1 MIVLRDVYSNELRE
15 DNVTKQAQPVS
26 VMNAHLRLFL
36 VFDRHYHKTL
46 AYGENLL
53 ENDEKISEMSQR
65 MIYKHKLGERL
76 KQSLIE
82 TEK

>member
-1 MIVLRDVYSNELRE
+1 MIILRDSYSNDERR
-15 DNVTKQAQPVS
+15 QPDQTGPTS
-26 VMNAHLRLFL
+26 LMNSHLRLFL
-36 VFDRHYHKTL
+36 VFDRHYQKTL

-53 ENDEKISEMSQR
+53 ENDEKISEISQR